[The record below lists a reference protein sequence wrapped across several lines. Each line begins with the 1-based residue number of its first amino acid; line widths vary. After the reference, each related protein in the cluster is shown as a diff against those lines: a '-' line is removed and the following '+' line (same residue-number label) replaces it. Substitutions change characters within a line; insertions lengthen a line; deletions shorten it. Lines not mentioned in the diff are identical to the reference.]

1 MDFNRSTQAKSWL
14 FDEDSLAACR
24 ERAAVEASS
33 AKNENKPR
41 VRKFA
46 SGFHSRISKER
57 EGSPAA
63 NNLSS
68 SSVPTLSPGDKET
81 LVRFHAHQIQALVG
95 PTALLAELSTSESV
109 LSSAIMY
116 FRRFYLSNC
125 ILDINPRKMAAACAF
140 FAAKAEE
147 ERIDVSLMV
156 ACVARSIQ
164 ILLSSSYDILLSVY
178 MYEIFAMIRQ
188 FWYMYS
194 CVLQQVISI
203 VLTGVNTFG
212 FVCGYVFCMLYTAM

>member
-1 MDFNRSTQAKSWL
+1 MDFNRSTQARSWL

-33 AKNENKPR
+33 ANENKPR

-46 SGFHSRISKER
+46 SGFHSRFSKEC
-57 EGSPAA
+57 EGSPVA
-63 NNLSS
+63 NELHS
-68 SSVPTLSPGDKET
+68 SSVPTLSPADKET

-95 PTALLAELSTSESV
+95 PTALLAELCTSETV

-147 ERIDVSLMV
+147 ERIDVS
-156 ACVARSIQ
+156 
-164 ILLSSSYDILLSVY
+164 SSWSHHALEDPFKI
-178 MYEIFAMIRQ
+178 
-188 FWYMYS
+188 
-194 CVLQQVISI
+194 
-203 VLTGVNTFG
+203 
-212 FVCGYVFCMLYTAM
+212 

>member
-1 MDFNRSTQAKSWL
+1 MDFNRSTQARSWL

-24 ERAAVEASS
+24 ERAAAEASA
-33 AKNENKPR
+33 AKENEPR

-46 SGFHSRISKER
+46 SGFHSRFSKER
-57 EGSPAA
+57 EGSTAP
-63 NNLSS
+63 NELPN
-68 SSVPTLSPGDKET
+68 SSVPTLSPSDKET

-95 PTALLAELSTSESV
+95 PTALLSELCTSETV

-147 ERIDVSLMV
+147 ERIDVSSHCRMRWKICSKFLSCALCMKSSCLYNV
-156 ACVARSIQ
+156 YLSFCRDSTFLNF
-164 ILLSSSYDILLSVY
+164 LL
-178 MYEIFAMIRQ
+178 
-188 FWYMYS
+188 
-194 CVLQQVISI
+194 
-203 VLTGVNTFG
+203 
-212 FVCGYVFCMLYTAM
+212 

>member
-1 MDFNRSTQAKSWL
+1 MDFNRSTQARSWL
-14 FDEDSLAACR
+14 FDEDSIAACR

-33 AKNENKPR
+33 NRNEPR

-46 SGFHSRISKER
+46 SGFHSRFSKER
-57 EGSPAA
+57 EGSPAV
-63 NNLSS
+63 NVLPSPS
-68 SSVPTLSPGDKET
+68 FPTLSPTDKET

-95 PTALLAELSTSESV
+95 PTAILSELCTTETV

-147 ERIDVSLMV
+147 ERIDVS
-156 ACVARSIQ
+156 
-164 ILLSSSYDILLSVY
+164 SSWSKLVEGLKIHSK
-178 MYEIFAMIRQ
+178 IA
-188 FWYMYS
+188 
-194 CVLQQVISI
+194 VL
-203 VLTGVNTFG
+203 
-212 FVCGYVFCMLYTAM
+212 